1 VGRREAAQLDPS
13 LSQIRELGPGETVYA
28 AGRAPSRTS
37 RSLSDREQNRL
48 GGSRSIQLSYRGL
61 WLSNA
66 GSAIFARNA
75 AGMDGTFM
83 AHVR

>member
-1 VGRREAAQLDPS
+1 
-13 LSQIRELGPGETVYA
+13 
-28 AGRAPSRTS
+28 
-37 RSLSDREQNRL
+37 
-48 GGSRSIQLSYRGL
+48 L